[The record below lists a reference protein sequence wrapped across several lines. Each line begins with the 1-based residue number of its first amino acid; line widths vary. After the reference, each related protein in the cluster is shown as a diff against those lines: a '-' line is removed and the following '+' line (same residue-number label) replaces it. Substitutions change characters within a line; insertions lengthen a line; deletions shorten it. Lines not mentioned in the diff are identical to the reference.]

1 MMNSNFR
8 AHPNNVGAV
17 VIGGDFQG
25 LGIARSL
32 GRHQV
37 PVGVIDDEL
46 SISRF
51 SRYTSFAE
59 KVSSFGDA
67 AKTVEILLD
76 LARRRGLE
84 GWVLYPTRDET
95 VAAISQNKEELEKV
109 YRVPTSGWSTIKH
122 LWDKRNTYDLAERLG
137 IPTPL
142 TRRIHDVK
150 ELNDLAVTF
159 PVVIKPS
166 IKEHFLYATSVKA
179 WRADNRSQLKEL
191 FNRAS
196 RFMSID
202 ELLIQDLIPGDG
214 GNQFSYC
221 SFFKRGQATSSLVAC
236 RRRQHP
242 IEFGRSSTYVESIE
256 LPLLE
261 EYSKRFLRAIDYY
274 GLVELEYKYDP
285 STDQYCLLD
294 VNGRTWGY
302 HTIGHRAGVDF
313 PYLLFLDQLNRP
325 IEQSRGKA
333 GIRWIRLITDLP
345 TGLVSI
351 LQGKQ
356 HTGAYIR
363 SIRHF
368 HEEAVFSRDDPMPGL
383 AEIALLPYLA
393 IKRGF

>member
-1 MMNSNFR
+1 
-8 AHPNNVGAV
+8 
-17 VIGGDFQG
+17 
-25 LGIARSL
+25 
-32 GRHQV
+32 
-37 PVGVIDDEL
+37 
-46 SISRF
+46 
-51 SRYTSFAE
+51 
-59 KVSSFGDA
+59 
-67 AKTVEILLD
+67 
-76 LARRRGLE
+76 
-84 GWVLYPTRDET
+84 
-95 VAAISQNKEELEKV
+95 
-109 YRVPTSGWSTIKH
+109 
-122 LWDKRNTYDLAERLG
+122 
-137 IPTPL
+137 
-142 TRRIHDVK
+142 
-150 ELNDLAVTF
+150 
-159 PVVIKPS
+159 VVIKPS
-166 IKEHFLYATSVKA
+166 IKEHFVYATSVKA

-191 FNRAS
+191 FNRAL

-221 SFFKRGQATSSLVAC
+221 SFFKQGQAILSLVAC

-261 EYSKRFLRAIDYY
+261 EYSQRFLRAVDYY
-274 GLVELEYKYDP
+274 GLVELEYKYDLQ
-285 STDQYCLLD
+285 TGQYYLLD

-302 HTIGHRAGVDF
+302 HTIGRRAGVDF

-325 IEQSRGKA
+325 IEQSRGKV

-356 HTGAYIR
+356 HTDAYIR
-363 SIRHF
+363 SLRDF

-383 AEIALLPYLA
+383 AEIALIPYLV